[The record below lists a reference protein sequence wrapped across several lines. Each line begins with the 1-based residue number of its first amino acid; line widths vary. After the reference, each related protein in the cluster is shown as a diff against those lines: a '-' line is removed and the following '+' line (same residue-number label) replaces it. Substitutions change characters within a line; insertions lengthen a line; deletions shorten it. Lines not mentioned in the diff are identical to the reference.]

1 MTNAK
6 LPPNVQMGPVH
17 LTVSNLDRSID
28 FYHNA
33 IGLTQIAREGNE
45 ASLGTA
51 DRRLLNL
58 VEVPGAVKLPRHTGL
73 YHFALL
79 LPSRQALG
87 NAVQN
92 FVTTQTRITGG
103 ADHQVSEA
111 IYLDDPDG
119 NGIEIY
125 RDRPRDAWKIR
136 GGMVEMDTLPLD
148 FEGLLNEAGGN
159 GGQAYALP
167 AQTMMGHVH
176 LHVAH
181 LARAVDFYQNVI
193 GLDLMA
199 QYGNSASFLSAGGYH
214 HHLGLNTWA
223 GVGVPPVPQG
233 SVGLR
238 YFEILLPNNASAN
251 SLLERL
257 QSTQTAYEMTDA
269 GLAVRDP
276 SQNQLLLTSQ

>member
-6 LPPNVQMGPVH
+6 LPSDVQMGPVH

-28 FYHNA
+28 FYCSV
-33 IGLTQIAREGNE
+33 ICLTLIAREGNE

-51 DRRLLNL
+51 DRRLLDL
-58 VEVPGAVKLPRHTGL
+58 VEVPGAVKLPRRTGL

-87 NAVQN
+87 DALQN
-92 FVTTQTRITGG
+92 FMATQTRLTGG
-103 ADHQVSEA
+103 ADHLVSEA

-125 RDRPRDAWKIR
+125 RDRPRDAWKIH
-136 GGMVEMDTLPLD
+136 GGIVEMDTLPLD

-159 GGQAYALP
+159 GGQAYTLP
-167 AQTMMGHVH
+167 AQTTMGHVH

-181 LARAVDFYQNVI
+181 LDRAVDFYQNVI
-193 GLDLMA
+193 GFDLMA
-199 QYGNSASFLSAGGYH
+199 QFGNSASFLSAGGYH

-223 GVGVPPVPQG
+223 GVGVPPAPQG

-238 YFEILLPNNASAN
+238 YFEILLPDNASWD

-257 QSTQTAYEMTDA
+257 ENSQTAYERTEG
-269 GLAVRDP
+269 GLAVYDP
-276 SQNQLLLTSQ
+276 AKNQLLLTSG